1 MLSIRHDRLRRS
13 GSMRSGC
20 CQNSSSSSSR
30 HIPSHIVGTH
40 SSVNIL
46 RRCSGN
52 FRPIRA
58 ALRIPQEPVMPAVR
72 QPPHV
77 SIMRQAVHVA
87 LESRA
92 TSTSAGEDG
101 QLGVDGEMADRVVDS
116 AVDSQSTFPHQEG
129 AGQERGQEG
138 PHSKREVE
146 RLHVGRAGLAPDLDA
161 EHVATCT
168 AQDTEDSV
176 IFPDGRKQQ
185 GKLT

>member
-20 CQNSSSSSSR
+20 CQNSSISSSR
-30 HIPSHIVGTH
+30 HIPSHVVDTH
-40 SSVNIL
+40 SSINIF
-46 RRCSGN
+46 RWCSGN
-52 FRPIRA
+52 FCPIHA
-58 ALRIPQEPVMPAVR
+58 APSIPQEPVMPAVR

-87 LESRA
+87 LETRA
-92 TSTSAGEDG
+92 TSTSTREDG
-101 QLGVDGEMADRVVDS
+101 QLSVDREMADRVVHS
-116 AVDSQSTFPHQEG
+116 AVDSQSAFPHQEG

-138 PHSKREVE
+138 PHGEGEVE
-146 RLHVGRAGLAPDLDA
+146 RLHVGRARLAPDLDA

-168 AQDTEDSV
+168 IQDTDSV
-176 IFPDGRKQQ
+176 IFPGCRNQQ

>member
-1 MLSIRHDRLRRS
+1 MLSIRHGRLSRS

-52 FRPIRA
+52 FCPIHA
-58 ALRIPQEPVMPAVR
+58 ALSIPQEPFMPAVH

-77 SIMRQAVHVA
+77 SITRQAVHVV
-87 LESRA
+87 LETRA
-92 TSTSAGEDG
+92 TSTGEDG
-101 QLGVDGEMADRVVDS
+101 QLSVDREMADRVVHG
-116 AVDSQSTFPHQEG
+116 AVDSQSAFPHQEG

-138 PHSKREVE
+138 PHSEGEVE

-168 AQDTEDSV
+168 IQGTDSV
-176 IFPDGRKQQ
+176 IFPGCRNQQ
-185 GKLT
+185 GNLT